1 MTPKPA
7 STRLRL
13 AIPFCPRL
21 VSCLAGIVLPLIALL
36 ALSSLIQGCES
47 AESFAAETGVEPG
60 EGGGSNNG
68 NNADIGGGGTGGN
81 GTGGGGT
88 TRPDSTS
95 SSLTWDTSTQVYKIK
110 INPQTSTITQNGN
123 PTVSLTV
130 ANPVSGHTYE
140 WIAKDAD
147 LGSIAKDPQTADG
160 SKCTYSGTTFTG
172 ARQEIRVA
180 EFLNNTKTTN
190 YGWAQVTQTAQ

>member
-47 AESFAAETGVEPG
+47 AESFAAETGVEPS
-60 EGGGSNNG
+60 EGGGSNNNG
-68 NNADIGGGGTGGN
+68 SQTGGPTGGTGS
-81 GTGGGGT
+81 GGGT

-95 SSLTWDTSTQVYKIK
+95 SSLTWDTSIQVYKIK

>member
-47 AESFAAETGVEPG
+47 AESFAAETGVEPS
-60 EGGGSNNG
+60 EGGGSNNNG
-68 NNADIGGGGTGGN
+68 SQTGDPTGGTGS
-81 GTGGGGT
+81 GGGT

-95 SSLTWDTSTQVYKIK
+95 SSLTWDTSIQVYKIK